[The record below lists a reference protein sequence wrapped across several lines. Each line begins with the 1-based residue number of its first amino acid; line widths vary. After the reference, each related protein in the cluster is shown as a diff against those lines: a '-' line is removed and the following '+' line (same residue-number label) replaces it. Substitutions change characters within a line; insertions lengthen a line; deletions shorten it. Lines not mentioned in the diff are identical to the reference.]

1 MNLDINKLKVNNI
14 QKSQETSVENLNS
27 SAQKSSGVFAK
38 DIEQSNLLCEKLH
51 ITRDQLIAIKDKYPS
66 FLNMDINQQLEI
78 VNNEFTKKNVS
89 TVENSTSNDVNTSAS
104 QNEKVVEDV
113 KNNGSN
119 NNLSNSQEPTDY
131 NFKSY

>member
-78 VNNEFTKKNVS
+78 VNNEKKCF
-89 TVENSTSNDVNTSAS
+89 NSR
-104 QNEKVVEDV
+104 KFY
-113 KNNGSN
+113 K
-119 NNLSNSQEPTDY
+119 
-131 NFKSY
+131 